1 VLILDEATSAL
12 DNESERLVQ
21 DALQS
26 LQKNKTTLV
35 IAHRLTTIEKAD
47 RIIVM
52 EHGRIVEQG
61 THQQL
66 LQMQGAYA
74 AMFKLSQSTGHT
86 P

>member
-1 VLILDEATSAL
+1 
-12 DNESERLVQ
+12 VQ

-26 LQKNKTTLV
+26 LQKNRTTLV

-66 LQMQGAYA
+66 LQAQGAYT
-74 AMFKLSQSTGHT
+74 AMFKLSQSTGVA
-86 P
+86 PSQ